1 MKAAAKKN
9 LGKELNG
16 KQEDAIESLADAIS
30 DAVASMTIV
39 SGGINV
45 QGSPTAQSNAEP
57 ITLGDVIL

>member
-9 LGKELNG
+9 LGKDLNG
-16 KQEDAIESLADAIS
+16 EQADAIESLADAIS

-39 SGGINV
+39 SGGIKV
-45 QGSPTAQSNAEP
+45 AGSATAQANSEP